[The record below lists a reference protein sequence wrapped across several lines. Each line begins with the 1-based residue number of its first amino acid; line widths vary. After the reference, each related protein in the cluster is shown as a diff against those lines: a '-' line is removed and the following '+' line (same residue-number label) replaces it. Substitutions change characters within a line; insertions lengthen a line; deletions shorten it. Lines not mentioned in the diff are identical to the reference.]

1 MTKLLNAYR
10 AKPTLI
16 NALKLREY
24 DRKHPMSRCVMS
36 KEDADLLADAIH
48 HSNRGPQIIF
58 THIG

>member
-1 MTKLLNAYR
+1 MTKLIAAYR

-24 DRKHPMSRCVMS
+24 SRKHPMALCVMA

-58 THIG
+58 TSI